1 MMADHSDAPREELEA
16 VDGSR
21 ASAPAQAAQ
30 SHQDAADAH
39 WAQLEAKLRSG
50 ANWFYWIAG
59 LSVINSLISLAE
71 GDRQFIVGLGIT
83 QVVVGIAVAIAQ
95 QSPDAALIMKII
107 AGVFTL
113 VAAGVFAGIGLGSG
127 KRLSWLFVTGMA
139 LYGLDA
145 LLYLAM
151 AAFGEPAGWLPFG
164 FHIFVLTRLFSGFQ
178 ACRALNAA
186 EAEPAV
192 LDA

>member
-1 MMADHSDAPREELEA
+1 MADHSEDVHEDVEA
-16 VDGSR
+16 VGESR
-21 ASAPAQAAQ
+21 PSSDPQAGD
-30 SHQDAADAH
+30 SHQEAADAH
-39 WAQLEAKLRSG
+39 WAQLEAKLRTG

-83 QVVVGIAVAIAQ
+83 QIVVGIAVAIAQ
-95 QSPDAALIMKII
+95 QSPDAALIAKIV

-145 LLYLAM
+145 LLYLAI
-151 AAFGEPAGWLPFG
+151 AVIGDPSGWLPFG
-164 FHIFVLTRLFSGFQ
+164 FHLFVLTRLFSGFQ
-178 ACRALNAA
+178 ACRVLNAA